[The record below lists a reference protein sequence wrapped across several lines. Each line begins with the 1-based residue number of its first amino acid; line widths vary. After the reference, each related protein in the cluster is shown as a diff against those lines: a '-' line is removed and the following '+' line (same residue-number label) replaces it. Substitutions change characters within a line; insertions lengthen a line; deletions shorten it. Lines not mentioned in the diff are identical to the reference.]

1 MTFKNLFL
9 SVVAI
14 ILTVCLLGLLVLATN
29 QEALAKVHKTIN
41 TLHKINVSDE
51 DNNKKAIDIFNG
63 HTAKASEIKNDNNR
77 QNALYANHKNMF
89 NEQECQV
96 IAERYSQKHMND
108 NYQLEKVKKTHQ
120 GFNYIYSNGNTK
132 GKQHVNISN
141 QGILLMK

>member
-14 ILTVCLLGLLVLATN
+14 ILTVCLLGLIVLATN

-41 TLHKINVSDE
+41 TLHKIKVSDE
-51 DNNKKAIDIFNG
+51 DNNKKTIGIFNS
-63 HTAKASEIKNDNNR
+63 HTANASELKNDTNKHND
-77 QNALYANHKNMF
+77 LYANHTNMF

-96 IAERYSQKHMND
+96 IAERYSNKHMND
-108 NYQLEKVKKTHQ
+108 NYQLEKVSKTHQ
-120 GFNYIYSNGNTK
+120 GFNYIYSNGNPN

-141 QGILLMK
+141 QGVLLLK

>member
-9 SVVAI
+9 SIVAI

-51 DNNKKAIDIFNG
+51 DNNKKTIDIFNV
-63 HTAKASEIKNDNNR
+63 HTAKASELKNDTNKKND
-77 QNALYANHKNMF
+77 LYANHTNMF

-96 IAERYSQKHMND
+96 IAERYAHKHMND
-108 NYQLEKVKKTHQ
+108 NYQLERVTKIHQ
-120 GFNYIYSNGNTK
+120 GFNYIYSNGNPK
-132 GKQHVNISN
+132 GKEHVNISN
-141 QGILLMK
+141 QGVLLMK